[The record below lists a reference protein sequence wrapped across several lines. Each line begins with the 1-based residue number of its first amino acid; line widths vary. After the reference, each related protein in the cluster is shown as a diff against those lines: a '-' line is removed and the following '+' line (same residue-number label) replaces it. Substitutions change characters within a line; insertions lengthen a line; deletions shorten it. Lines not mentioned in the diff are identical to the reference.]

1 MTSVTVLAEEGP
13 VTIGF
18 DDLVRYHGHAALAM
32 LAVTFRAQEAVFR
45 GLLPDTPPA
54 RAAISVTSG
63 HPGPGV
69 RDSFEM
75 ITRCVTRGAY
85 TVDRS
90 LPGPRLNPRADVVYA
105 FDVSVAGVGSRHL
118 AVREGVLPEEFFDL
132 VSITKNEA
140 QLARFSEIK
149 REIAA
154 DVLARPDPDDLFV
167 VSSRLPVFVP
177 VTRRS
182 GPRRP
187 GPSRARRRR
196 GCRRDRPAAI
206 RPPR

>member
-18 DDLVRYHGHAALAM
+18 DDLVRYHGHAALSM

-45 GLLPDTPPA
+45 RLLGDTPPA

-69 RDSFEM
+69 RDAFEM

-90 LPGPRLNPRADVVYA
+90 LPGPRLNPKADVVYA
-105 FDVSVAGVGSRHL
+105 FEVTVAGTGSLHV
-118 AVREGVLPEEFFDL
+118 AVRDGVLPDEFFRL
-132 VSITKNEA
+132 ASATKNEA
-140 QLARFSEIK
+140 QNARFSEIK

-154 DVLARPDPDDLFV
+154 KALAAPDPEDLFI
-167 VSSRLPVFVP
+167 LNP
-177 VTRRS
+177 VT
-182 GPRRP
+182 PH
-187 GPSRARRRR
+187 
-196 GCRRDRPAAI
+196 
-206 RPPR
+206 

>member
-1 MTSVTVLAEEGP
+1 MTTVTVLAEEGP

-32 LAVTFRAQEAVFR
+32 LALTFRAQEAVFR
-45 GLLPDTPPA
+45 DLLGGTPPA

-69 RDSFEM
+69 RDAFEM

-90 LPGPRLNPRADVVYA
+90 LPGPRLNPKADVVYA
-105 FDVSVAGVGSRHL
+105 FEMTIAGAGSRHI
-118 AVREGVLPEEFFDL
+118 AVREGVLPQEFFDL

-149 REIAA
+149 REIAEK
-154 DVLARPDPDDLFV
+154 VLAAPDSGDLFV
-167 VSSRLPVFVP
+167 LSGSSAGL
-177 VTRRS
+177 S
-182 GPRRP
+182 AGY
-187 GPSRARRRR
+187 PS
-196 GCRRDRPAAI
+196 
-206 RPPR
+206 